1 MSFFN
6 ILSNLSVPL
15 GLFISVTL
23 LFCGIGLATKESRA
37 QITLTLKNIN
47 LGDKSTTLFCE
58 KWIAFYRYLFGSRYL
73 SKRQLLTIPIYT
85 YFVSA
90 ICFGI
95 WIIYVLLF
103 ENPKHLILTGS
114 SLPLSMAVKQFYP
127 DGLLASIMLDIIVI
141 NYTKYIINKITNK
154 DRGILFISFAIT
166 FGVFM
171 SYILFTLVC
180 FGFRLWDMLMLYT
193 TMAPSDPIHT
203 MPYHPF
209 EDVSQY
215 IHIFEPRT
223 LLHVTTNGI
232 YSSYFMPEP
241 ILLYSVFASQITLV
255 FTAIG
260 LYLSSKIKSFRVICI
275 RFIEVIDSPRTH
287 AISTIIVVL
296 LIAIFFLIT
305 IAALIS
311 PFIFT

>member
-1 MSFFN
+1 
-6 ILSNLSVPL
+6 LSVPL
-15 GLFISVTL
+15 GLFFSVTL
-23 LFCGIGLATKESRA
+23 LFCSIGLATKESRTE
-37 QITLTLKNIN
+37 ITLTLNNIN
-47 LGDKSTTLFCE
+47 LGDKLITRSCE

-95 WIIYVLLF
+95 WIIYILLF
-103 ENPKHLILTGS
+103 QNPKHLLLTGS
-114 SLPLSMAVKQFYP
+114 SLPLSLAVKQFYP
-127 DGLLASIMLDIIVI
+127 DGLLASITLDIIVI

-154 DRGILFISFAIT
+154 DRGILFISIAIT

-171 SYILFTLVC
+171 SYILFTIVC
-180 FGFRLWDMLMLYT
+180 FGFRLWDMLMIYT
-193 TMAPSDPIHT
+193 EMAPNDPIRT

-215 IHIFEPRT
+215 IHLFEPRT
-223 LLHVTTNGI
+223 LLHVTTNGTF
-232 YSSYFMPEP
+232 SSYFMPEP
-241 ILLYSVFASQITLV
+241 IILYSVFASQITLV

-260 LYLSSKIKSFRVICI
+260 LYLSSKIKLFRVICI
-275 RFIEVIDSPRTH
+275 RFVEVIDSPKAH
-287 AISTIIVVL
+287 AISTIIVVFLIALFL
-296 LIAIFFLIT
+296 LIA

-311 PFIFT
+311 PFIFTQ